1 MARVSV
7 FSSPLL
13 LGFDE
18 VERLLEQV
26 TKTTGDGY
34 PPYNIER
41 LARSDG
47 GAEQLRI
54 TLAVAGFD
62 RAELDV
68 TVEDN
73 QLLIR
78 GKQKTEEERSY
89 LYRGIA
95 ARQFQ
100 RAFVL
105 ADGIKVKG
113 ARLENGMLAVELE
126 RPEPERMVRRID
138 ITG

>member
-1 MARVSV
+1 MSRVSV
-7 FSSPLL
+7 FSSPFL
-13 LGFDE
+13 LGFDD

-41 LARSDG
+41 LSRSPG
-47 GAEQLRI
+47 GAELLRI
-54 TLAVAGFD
+54 TVAVAGFD
-62 RAELDV
+62 IAELDV

-78 GKQKTEEERSY
+78 GKQKQEDGRSY

-105 ADGIKVKG
+105 ADGLQVKG
-113 ARLENGMLAVELE
+113 AALDNGMLAIELE
-126 RPEPERMVRRID
+126 RPEPDRIVRRIE
-138 ITG
+138 IKG